1 MSGTSPG
8 TRFGTSPGAEPR
20 DAPPTSVPVDLV
32 AETRLVRVA
41 GSRPDHVSALAQCLD
56 DLPPILV
63 HRPTMQ
69 VIDGVHRLRAAK
81 LRGDA
86 TIGVRFVD
94 GTEEDAFLLAVRA
107 NVTQGLPL
115 TLADRTAAASRIL
128 ASHPHVSDRL
138 IASTAGLSTKTVA
151 AIRQSATGEMTR
163 LNTRLGRDGK
173 VRPLDASEGRLM
185 ASRAISKDPELSL
198 RAIARIAGISVG
210 TARDVRERMRR
221 GEDPVPRRHRLSA
234 GSRADNDTGT
244 AEGRDAAEND
254 VPGNNCG
261 GDNYGGNISG
271 GGNKTGGGYGS
282 SNGSINSRRT
292 HGSTHGTPGAERGR
306 FLLSL
311 RTDPSLRFSEI
322 GRALLRLLDANTLDA
337 AQWERLAAAVP
348 QRWSPVVAD
357 LAMGYAADWSALAD
371 RIRGEVRVSA

>member
-1 MSGTSPG
+1 M
-8 TRFGTSPGAEPR
+8 
-20 DAPPTSVPVDLV
+20 PVDQV

-41 GSRPDHVSALAQCLD
+41 GSSPDHVSALAQCPD

-81 LRGDA
+81 LRGDT

-94 GTEEDAFLLAVRA
+94 GTEEDAFVLAVSI

-128 ASHPHVSDRL
+128 SSHPHLSDRL
-138 IASTAGLSTKTVA
+138 IASTAGVSTKTVA
-151 AIRQSATGEMTR
+151 AIRQGSTGEMTQ

-173 VRPLDASEGRLM
+173 VRPLDASHGRTM
-185 ASRAISKDPELSL
+185 ASQAIMKNPDLSL
-198 RAIARIAGISVG
+198 REIARIAGISVG

-221 GEDPVPRRHRLSA
+221 GEDPIPSRHRLSA
-234 GSRADNDTGT
+234 GQRTERNAPVGDTG
-244 AEGRDAAEND
+244 
-254 VPGNNCG
+254 
-261 GDNYGGNISG
+261 GD
-271 GGNKTGGGYGS
+271 TGA
-282 SNGSINSRRT
+282 
-292 HGSTHGTPGAERGR
+292 HGTPRAERGR

-337 AQWERLAAAVP
+337 AQWDRLAAAVP

-357 LAMGYAADWSALAD
+357 LALDCAADWSALAC
-371 RIRGEVRVSA
+371 RVRAQVPVSA